1 MKKVAA
7 KKKWIV
13 ASLTL
18 MLFSLLQVKGE
29 EKCRTQVLLDT
40 SEGEIVLALYDETPI
55 HRDHFVELV
64 KKGTYDGREFN
75 RVIEGFVVQCGEE
88 EAADVIPAEIH
99 YPQLFHRRG
108 VLAMGRCTNDP
119 TRELKSASEQFY
131 IAWGRMND
139 ERRLHQADS
148 LMQVRSY
155 GRHQMDDQVRSY
167 YQTHP
172 GLPALDGSYTIFGE
186 VIQGLDL
193 IERIQATKT
202 DANDRPLKPITIR
215 KATVRESP
223 ATEGNWS
230 HPAAYVDAYRLA
242 QEVTPRIECHDSIYT
257 IRDWYGVPGHDVSFV
272 LRTVADSTLI
282 EVIQA
287 DSVKGNYSY
296 VSTGLPDLPIAT
308 IYPRP
313 FVETNTLCSGFYG
326 NPEKGRVW
334 AYTYLYTPLGAWKG
348 GHLYTLMWG
357 EAPAKPIWSVRGK
370 STLVGNV
377 PGLTSTLEA
386 YADGRYILRDWYGVE
401 KYDLEF
407 RLRPD
412 GGIEILDYY
421 WTTESG
427 ERYVQ
432 CRRDDIGFAAIPQL
446 ADQPNGGL
454 EGNAQSGRL
463 HFSMTAY
470 EEDEHPIDDPH
481 HPEFIFE
488 W

>member
-1 MKKVAA
+1 MWRLPAQEVEER
-7 KKKWIV
+7 
-13 ASLTL
+13 TL
-18 MLFSLLQVKGE
+18 VTLE
-29 EKCRTQVLLDT
+29 TT
-40 SEGEIVLALYDETPI
+40 EGEIVLALFNETPL
-55 HRDHFVELV
+55 HRDHFVRKV
-64 KKGTYDGREFN
+64 KEGVYDGRTFN

-88 EAADVIPAEIH
+88 EETDVIPAEIR
-99 YPQLFHRRG
+99 YPQLYHRRG
-108 VLAMGRCTNDP
+108 VLAMGRCTDDP
-119 TRELKSASEQFY
+119 THELKSASEQFY
-131 IAWGRMND
+131 IAWGKPLD
-139 ERRLHQADS
+139 EKGLQRADS

-155 GRHQMDDQVRSY
+155 GRCSMDEAVKAY
-167 YQTHP
+167 YRQHP

-186 VIQGLDL
+186 VVKGLEIVEHIQSV
-193 IERIQATKT
+193 QT
-202 DANDRPLKPITIR
+202 DQHDRPLQAITIR
-215 KATVRESP
+215 RATVREPDP
-223 ATEGNWS
+223 AVYWS
-230 HPAAYVDAYRLA
+230 RPAVYADAYRLA
-242 QEVTPRIECHDSIYT
+242 EGVTPRIECRHDSLYT
-257 IRDWYGVPGHDVSFV
+257 LRDWYGVAGQDVSFV

-282 EVIQA
+282 EVVEA

-296 VSTGLPDLPIAT
+296 VATGLPDLPIAT

-326 NPEKGRVW
+326 TPEKGRVW
-334 AYTYLYTPLGAWKG
+334 AYTYLYNAEGVWKG

-357 EAPAKPIWSVRGK
+357 EAPAKPIWRVQGK

-412 GGIEILDYY
+412 GGIELLDYY
-421 WTTESG
+421 WTTEEG
-427 ERYVQ
+427 ECFVQ
-432 CRRDDIGFAAIPQL
+432 CRREDIGYAAIPQR

-463 HFSMTAY
+463 HFRMTAHQNDDQPI
-470 EEDEHPIDDPH
+470 EDPA

>member
-1 MKKVAA
+1 MS
-7 KKKWIV
+7 KWIFFWIGICLAMWGLPAQEV
-13 ASLTL
+13 EERTL
-18 MLFSLLQVKGE
+18 VTLE
-29 EKCRTQVLLDT
+29 TT
-40 SEGEIVLALYDETPI
+40 EGEIVLALFNETPL
-55 HRDHFVELV
+55 HRDHFVRKV
-64 KKGTYDGREFN
+64 KEGVYDGRTFN

-88 EAADVIPAEIH
+88 EEADVIPAEIR
-99 YPQLFHRRG
+99 YPQLYHRRG
-108 VLAMGRCTNDP
+108 VLAMGRCTDDP
-119 TRELKSASEQFY
+119 THELKSASEQFY
-131 IAWGRMND
+131 IAWGKPLD
-139 ERRLHQADS
+139 EKGLQRADS

-155 GRHQMDDQVRSY
+155 GRCSMDEAVKAY
-167 YQTHP
+167 YRQHP

-186 VIQGLDL
+186 VVKGLEIVEHIQSV
-193 IERIQATKT
+193 QT
-202 DANDRPLKPITIR
+202 DTHDRPLQAITIR
-215 KATVRESP
+215 RATVHEPDPSVYWSRP
-223 ATEGNWS
+223 AVY
-230 HPAAYVDAYRLA
+230 ADAYRLA
-242 QEVTPRIECHDSIYT
+242 EGVTPRIECRHDSLYT
-257 IRDWYGVPGHDVSFV
+257 LRDWYGVAGQDVSFV

-282 EVIQA
+282 EVVEA

-296 VSTGLPDLPIAT
+296 VATGLPDLPIAT

-326 NPEKGRVW
+326 NREKGRVW
-334 AYTYLYTPLGAWKG
+334 AYTYLYNAEGVWKG

-357 EAPAKPIWSVRGK
+357 EAPAKPIWRVQGK

-412 GGIEILDYY
+412 GGIELLDYY
-421 WTTESG
+421 WTTEEG
-427 ERYVQ
+427 ECFVQ
-432 CRRDDIGFAAIPQL
+432 CRREDIGYAAIPQR

-463 HFSMTAY
+463 HFRMTAHQNDDQPI
-470 EEDEHPIDDPH
+470 EDPA